1 MFSLRELSTTYPEQL
16 WLKVSV
22 ELQEKAWQRAQRHS
36 NATARCNAY
45 LNDLCLN
52 TFVPWFKAWIE
63 EDQPAEEA
71 STFESSCTGIFPD
84 SSLPSIWEFVN
95 GSVIKL
101 DKIRLALI
109 PSESNDLEEFCI
121 PQEWVDL
128 SSWRA
133 NYYLAVQVI
142 VDNQNESWMRLWGY
156 VTHQNLKR
164 KGIYDESERAYYI
177 AQQHLAKDLTLMLLE
192 PKPDLNKE
200 IQVESSINLSKE
212 TASNL
217 LEKLG
222 KSAVYFPRLAVSFEQ
237 WAALLAN
244 EQWRQELYERR
255 LGQFVAARAHK
266 QTSINLGQWFQEVFE
281 AGWQSLDI
289 LLNTGSGNL
298 AFSFRQSRS
307 SVTEVRKVFVEGIK
321 LIDLGMELENQSVAL
336 LVGLAPET
344 EQRMG
349 IRVQLYPA
357 GGQTYLPFNI
367 KLILLSQSGATL
379 QEYKARTQD
388 SLIQLKRFT
397 CPMGKCFS
405 IKVAL
410 DDFSITEDF
419 VIELLAEKSHE

>member
-1 MFSLRELSTTYPEQL
+1 MFSLRELSTIYPEHL
-16 WLKVSV
+16 WLKLSV
-22 ELQEKAWQRAQRHS
+22 ELQEKAWQRSQRHS

-52 TFVPWFKAWIE
+52 TFVPWLKAWLE
-63 EDQPAEEA
+63 EEQPAEET
-71 STFESSCTGIFPD
+71 STFQPSCISIFPE
-84 SSLPSIWEFVN
+84 SSLPSLWEFVN
-95 GSVIKL
+95 GSVIEL
-101 DKIRLALI
+101 GKIRLALI

-128 SSWRA
+128 PSWRA
-133 NYYLAVQVI
+133 DYYLAVQVS

-156 VTHQNLKR
+156 VSHQNLKK
-164 KGIYDESERAYYI
+164 KGIYDESDRAYYI
-177 AQQHLAKDLTLMLLE
+177 AQQDLSEDLTMMLLE
-192 PKPDLNKE
+192 PEPVLNKQ
-200 IQVESSINLSKE
+200 IQVESASNLPKE
-212 TASNL
+212 TASKL

-222 KSAVYFPRLAVSFEQ
+222 KSSVYFPRIVVSFEQ

-255 LGQFVAARAHK
+255 LGKFVAAAVDK

-281 AGWQSLDI
+281 AGWQSLDT

-298 AFSFRQSRS
+298 PFSFRQSRP
-307 SVTEVRKVFVEGIK
+307 SVTEVRKVFVEGTK

-344 EQRMG
+344 EQRVG

-357 GGQTYLPFNI
+357 GGKTYLPSNI

-405 IKVAL
+405 VKVAL

-419 VIELLAEKSHE
+419 VIESVAGREP

>member
-16 WLKVSV
+16 WLMLSV
-22 ELQEKAWQRAQRHS
+22 ELPEKAWQRSQRHS

-52 TFVPWFKAWIE
+52 TFVPWLKAWLE
-63 EDQPAEEA
+63 EEQPAEE
-71 STFESSCTGIFPD
+71 TSSFQPSCISIFLE
-84 SSLPSIWEFVN
+84 SSLPSLWEFVN
-95 GSVIKL
+95 GSVIEL
-101 DKIRLALI
+101 GKIRLALI

-128 SSWRA
+128 PSWRA
-133 NYYLAVQVI
+133 DYYLAVQVS
-142 VDNQNESWMRLWGY
+142 VDNQNESWMRLSGY
-156 VTHQNLKR
+156 VSHQNLKK
-164 KGIYDESERAYYI
+164 KGIYDESDRAYYI
-177 AQQHLAKDLTLMLLE
+177 AQQDLAEDLTMMLLE
-192 PKPDLNKE
+192 PEPVLNKQ
-200 IQVESSINLSKE
+200 IQVESASNLSKQ
-212 TASNL
+212 TARNL

-222 KSAVYFPRLAVSFEQ
+222 KSSVYFPRIAVNFEQ

-255 LGQFVAARAHK
+255 LGQFVAAATHK

-281 AGWQSLDI
+281 ADWQSLDT
-289 LLNTGSGNL
+289 LLNTGSENL
-298 AFSFRQSRS
+298 AFSFRQSRP

-344 EQRMG
+344 EQRVG

-357 GGQTYLPFNI
+357 GGKTYLPSNI

-405 IKVAL
+405 VKVAL

-419 VIELLAEKSHE
+419 VIEPLAGREP

>member
-16 WLKVSV
+16 WLKLSV
-22 ELQEKAWQRAQRHS
+22 ELQEKVWQRSQRHS

-52 TFVPWFKAWIE
+52 TFVPWLKAWLE
-63 EDQPAEEA
+63 EEQPAEQT
-71 STFESSCTGIFPD
+71 STFQPSCISIFPE
-84 SSLPSIWEFVN
+84 SSLPSLWEFVN
-95 GSVIKL
+95 GSVIEL
-101 DKIRLALI
+101 GKIRLALI

-121 PQEWVDL
+121 LQEWVDL
-128 SSWRA
+128 PSWRA
-133 NYYLAVQVI
+133 DYYLAVQVS
-142 VDNQNESWMRLWGY
+142 VDNQNESWMRLSGY
-156 VTHQNLKR
+156 VSHQNLKK
-164 KGIYDESERAYYI
+164 KGIYDEGDRAYYI
-177 AQQHLAKDLTLMLLE
+177 AQQHLAEDLTRMLLE
-192 PKPDLNKE
+192 PEPVLNKQ
-200 IQVESSINLSKE
+200 IQVESASNLSKE

-217 LEKLG
+217 LKKLG
-222 KSAVYFPRLAVSFEQ
+222 KSSVYFPRIAVSFEQ

-244 EQWRQELYERR
+244 EEWRQELYERR
-255 LGQFVAARAHK
+255 LGQLVAAAAHK

-281 AGWQSLDI
+281 AGWQSLDT

-298 AFSFRQSRS
+298 AFSFRQSRP

-344 EQRMG
+344 EQRVG

-357 GGQTYLPFNI
+357 GGQTYLPSNI

-405 IKVAL
+405 VKVAL

-419 VIELLAEKSHE
+419 VIEPLAGREP

>member
-16 WLKVSV
+16 WLKLSV
-22 ELQEKAWQRAQRHS
+22 ELQEKAWQRSQRHS

-52 TFVPWFKAWIE
+52 TFVPWLEAWVE
-63 EDQPAEEA
+63 EQSAEEN
-71 STFESSCTGIFPD
+71 STFQPSCISIFPE
-84 SSLPSIWEFVN
+84 SSLPSLWEFVN

-101 DKIRLALI
+101 GKIRLALI

-128 SSWRA
+128 PSWRA
-133 NYYLAVQVI
+133 DYYLAVQVS
-142 VDNQNESWMRLWGY
+142 VNNQNESWMRLWGY
-156 VTHQNLKR
+156 VTHQKLKKR
-164 KGIYDESERAYYI
+164 GIYDESDRAYYI
-177 AQQHLAKDLTLMLLE
+177 AQQHLAEDLTMMLLE
-192 PKPDLNKE
+192 PKPVLNKQ
-200 IQVESSINLSKE
+200 IQVESASNLSEK

-217 LEKLG
+217 LEELG
-222 KSAVYFPRLAVSFEQ
+222 KSSVYFPQFSISFEQ

-244 EQWRQELYERR
+244 EKWRQELYERR
-255 LGQFVAARAHK
+255 LGQFVAAKTHK

-281 AGWQSLDI
+281 AGWQSLDT

-298 AFSFRQSRS
+298 AFSFRQGRP

-321 LIDLGMELENQSVAL
+321 LIDLGMELENKSVAL

-344 EQRMG
+344 EQRVG

-357 GGQTYLPFNI
+357 GGQTYLPSNI

-405 IKVAL
+405 VKVAL

-419 VIELLAEKSHE
+419 VIEQLAGREP

>member
-1 MFSLRELSTTYPEQL
+1 MFSLRELSTTYPEEL
-16 WLKVSV
+16 WLKLSV
-22 ELQEKAWQRAQRHS
+22 ELQEKAWQRSQRHS

-45 LNDLCLN
+45 INDLCLN
-52 TFVPWFKAWIE
+52 TFVPWLKAWLE
-63 EDQPAEEA
+63 EEQPAEES
-71 STFESSCTGIFPD
+71 STFQPSCISIFAE
-84 SSLPSIWEFVN
+84 SSLPSLWEFVN
-95 GSVIKL
+95 GSVIEL
-101 DKIRLALI
+101 GKIRLALI

-121 PQEWVDL
+121 PQEWVEL
-128 SSWRA
+128 PSWRA
-133 NYYLAVQVI
+133 DYYLAVQVS
-142 VDNQNESWMRLWGY
+142 VDNQNESWMRLSGY
-156 VTHQNLKR
+156 VSHQNLKK
-164 KGIYDESERAYYI
+164 KGIYHESDRAYYI
-177 AQQHLAKDLTLMLLE
+177 AQQDLAEDLTMMLLE
-192 PKPDLNKE
+192 PEPVLNKQ
-200 IQVESSINLSKE
+200 IQVESASNLSKE

-222 KSAVYFPRLAVSFEQ
+222 KSSVYFPGIAVSFEH

-255 LGQFVAARAHK
+255 LGQFVAAAAHK

-281 AGWQSLDI
+281 AGWQSLDT

-298 AFSFRQSRS
+298 AFSFRQSRP

-344 EQRMG
+344 EQRVG

-357 GGQTYLPFNI
+357 GGKTYLPSNI

-405 IKVAL
+405 VKVAL
-410 DDFSITEDF
+410 DDFSITEYF
-419 VIELLAEKSHE
+419 VIEPLAGREP

>member
-16 WLKVSV
+16 WLKLSV
-22 ELQEKAWQRAQRHS
+22 ELQEKVWQRAQRHS

-52 TFVPWFKAWIE
+52 TFVPWLKAWLE
-63 EDQPAEEA
+63 EEQPAEQT
-71 STFESSCTGIFPD
+71 STFQPSCISIFPE
-84 SSLPSIWEFVN
+84 SSLPSLWEFVN
-95 GSVIKL
+95 GSVIEL
-101 DKIRLALI
+101 GKIRLALI

-121 PQEWVDL
+121 LQEWVDL
-128 SSWRA
+128 PSWRA
-133 NYYLAVQVI
+133 DYYLAVQVS
-142 VDNQNESWMRLWGY
+142 VDNQNESWMRLSGY
-156 VTHQNLKR
+156 VSHQNLKK
-164 KGIYDESERAYYI
+164 KGIYDEGDRAYYI
-177 AQQHLAKDLTLMLLE
+177 AQQHLAEDLTRMLLE
-192 PKPDLNKE
+192 PEPVLNKQ
-200 IQVESSINLSKE
+200 IQVESASNLSKE

-217 LEKLG
+217 LKKLG
-222 KSAVYFPRLAVSFEQ
+222 KSSVYFPRIAVSFEQ

-244 EQWRQELYERR
+244 EEWRQELYERR
-255 LGQFVAARAHK
+255 LGQLVAAAAHK
-266 QTSINLGQWFQEVFE
+266 QTFINLGQWFQEVFE
-281 AGWQSLDI
+281 AGWQSLDT

-298 AFSFRQSRS
+298 AFSFRQSRP

-344 EQRMG
+344 EQRVG

-357 GGQTYLPFNI
+357 GGQTYLPSNI

-405 IKVAL
+405 VKVAL
-410 DDFSITEDF
+410 DDFSTTEDF
-419 VIELLAEKSHE
+419 VIEPLAGREP

>member
-1 MFSLRELSTTYPEQL
+1 MFSLRELSTAYPEQL
-16 WLKVSV
+16 WLKLSV
-22 ELQEKAWQRAQRHS
+22 ELQEKAWQRSQCHS

-52 TFVPWFKAWIE
+52 TFVSWLKAWLE
-63 EDQPAEEA
+63 EEQPAEES
-71 STFESSCTGIFPD
+71 STFQPSCISIFPE
-84 SSLPSIWEFVN
+84 SSLPSLWELVN
-95 GSVIKL
+95 GSVIEL
-101 DKIRLALI
+101 GKIRLALI

-128 SSWRA
+128 PSWRA
-133 NYYLAVQVI
+133 DYYLAVQVS
-142 VDNQNESWMRLWGY
+142 VDNQNESWMRLSGY
-156 VTHQNLKR
+156 VSHQNLKK
-164 KGIYDESERAYYI
+164 KGIYDESDRAYYI
-177 AQQHLAKDLTLMLLE
+177 AQQDLAEDLTMMLLE
-192 PKPDLNKE
+192 LEPVLNKE
-200 IQVESSINLSKE
+200 IQVESASNLSKE

-222 KSAVYFPRLAVSFEQ
+222 KSSVYFPRIAVSFEQ

-255 LGQFVAARAHK
+255 LGQFVAAAAHK
-266 QTSINLGQWFQEVFE
+266 QISINLGQWFQEVFE
-281 AGWQSLDI
+281 AGWQSLDT

-298 AFSFRQSRS
+298 AFSFRQSRP

-344 EQRMG
+344 EQRVG
-349 IRVQLYPA
+349 IRVQLYSA
-357 GGQTYLPFNI
+357 GGKTYLPSNI

-405 IKVAL
+405 VKVAL

-419 VIELLAEKSHE
+419 VIEPLAGREP

>member
-16 WLKVSV
+16 WLKLSV
-22 ELQEKAWQRAQRHS
+22 ELQEKAWQRSQRHS

-45 LNDLCLN
+45 FNDLCLN
-52 TFVPWFKAWIE
+52 TFVPWLEAWLE
-63 EDQPAEEA
+63 EQSGEEN
-71 STFESSCTGIFPD
+71 STFQPSCISIFPE
-84 SSLPSIWEFVN
+84 SSLPSLWEFVN

-101 DKIRLALI
+101 GKIRLALI

-128 SSWRA
+128 PSWRA
-133 NYYLAVQVI
+133 DYYLAVQVS

-156 VTHQNLKR
+156 VTHQNLKK
-164 KGIYDESERAYYI
+164 KGIYDESDRAYYI
-177 AQQHLAKDLTLMLLE
+177 AQQHLAEDLTMMLLE
-192 PKPDLNKE
+192 PEPVLNKQ
-200 IQVESSINLSKE
+200 IQVESASNLSKE

-222 KSAVYFPRLAVSFEQ
+222 KSSVYFPRTAVSFEQ

-244 EQWRQELYERR
+244 EQWRQELYDRR
-255 LGQFVAARAHK
+255 LGQFVAAAAHK

-281 AGWQSLDI
+281 AGWQSLDT

-298 AFSFRQSRS
+298 AFSFRQGRS

-344 EQRMG
+344 EQRVG

-357 GGQTYLPFNI
+357 GGQTYLPSNI

-405 IKVAL
+405 VKVAL

-419 VIELLAEKSHE
+419 VIEPLAGKEP

>member
-1 MFSLRELSTTYPEQL
+1 MFSLRELSTIYPEHL
-16 WLKVSV
+16 WLKLSV
-22 ELQEKAWQRAQRHS
+22 ELQEKAWQRSQRHS

-52 TFVPWFKAWIE
+52 TFVTWLKAWLE
-63 EDQPAEEA
+63 EEQPAEET
-71 STFESSCTGIFPD
+71 STFQPSCISIFPE
-84 SSLPSIWEFVN
+84 SSLPSLWEFVN
-95 GSVIKL
+95 GSVIEL
-101 DKIRLALI
+101 GKIRLALI
-109 PSESNDLEEFCI
+109 PHESNDLEEFCI

-128 SSWRA
+128 PSWRA
-133 NYYLAVQVI
+133 DYYLAVQVS

-156 VTHQNLKR
+156 VSHQNLKK
-164 KGIYDESERAYYI
+164 KGIYDESDRAYYI
-177 AQQHLAKDLTLMLLE
+177 AQQDLAEDLTMMLLE
-192 PKPDLNKE
+192 PEPVLNKQ
-200 IQVESSINLSKE
+200 IQVESASNLSKE

-222 KSAVYFPRLAVSFEQ
+222 KSSVYFPRIAVSFEQ

-255 LGQFVAARAHK
+255 LGQFVAAAVHK

-281 AGWQSLDI
+281 AGWQSLDT

-298 AFSFRQSRS
+298 AFSFRQSRP
-307 SVTEVRKVFVEGIK
+307 SVTEVRKVFVEGTK

-344 EQRMG
+344 EQRVG

-357 GGQTYLPFNI
+357 GGKTYLPSNI

-405 IKVAL
+405 VKVAL
-410 DDFSITEDF
+410 DNFSITEDF
-419 VIELLAEKSHE
+419 VIEPLAGREP

>member
-1 MFSLRELSTTYPEQL
+1 MFSLRELSTTYPEEL
-16 WLKVSV
+16 WLKLSV
-22 ELQEKAWQRAQRHS
+22 ELQEKAWQRSQRHS

-52 TFVPWFKAWIE
+52 TFVPWLKAWLE
-63 EDQPAEEA
+63 EEQPAEKT
-71 STFESSCTGIFPD
+71 STFHPSCISIFPE
-84 SSLPSIWEFVN
+84 SSLPSLWEFVN
-95 GSVIKL
+95 GSVIEL
-101 DKIRLALI
+101 GKIRLALI

-128 SSWRA
+128 PSWRA
-133 NYYLAVQVI
+133 DYYLAVQVS
-142 VDNQNESWMRLWGY
+142 VDNQNESWMRLSGY
-156 VTHQNLKR
+156 VSHQNLKK
-164 KGIYDESERAYYI
+164 KGIYDESDRAYYI
-177 AQQHLAKDLTLMLLE
+177 AQQDLAEDLTMMLLE
-192 PKPDLNKE
+192 PEPVLNKQ
-200 IQVESSINLSKE
+200 IQVESTSNLSKE

-217 LEKLG
+217 LKKLG
-222 KSAVYFPRLAVSFEQ
+222 KSSVYFPRIAVIFEQ

-255 LGQFVAARAHK
+255 LGQFVAAAAHK

-281 AGWQSLDI
+281 AGWQSLDT

-298 AFSFRQSRS
+298 AFSFRQSRP

-344 EQRMG
+344 EQRVG
-349 IRVQLYPA
+349 IRVQLYSA
-357 GGQTYLPFNI
+357 GGKTYLPSNI

-405 IKVAL
+405 VKVAL

-419 VIELLAEKSHE
+419 VIEPLAGREP

>member
-16 WLKVSV
+16 WLKLSV

-52 TFVPWFKAWIE
+52 TFVPWLEAWLE
-63 EDQPAEEA
+63 EEQSAEEN
-71 STFESSCTGIFPD
+71 STFQPSCISIFPE
-84 SSLPSIWEFVN
+84 SSLPSLWEFVN

-101 DKIRLALI
+101 GKIRLALI

-128 SSWRA
+128 PSWRA
-133 NYYLAVQVI
+133 DYYLAVQVSA
-142 VDNQNESWMRLWGY
+142 DNQDESWMRMWGY
-156 VTHQNLKR
+156 VTHHNVKK
-164 KGIYDESERAYYI
+164 KGIYDESDRAYYI
-177 AQQHLAKDLTLMLLE
+177 AQQHLAEDLTIMLLE
-192 PKPDLNKE
+192 PEPVLNKQ
-200 IQVESSINLSKE
+200 IQVESVFNLSEKI
-212 TASNL
+212 ASNL
-217 LEKLG
+217 LTKLG
-222 KSAVYFPRLAVSFEQ
+222 KSSVYFPQTAVSFEQ

-255 LGQFVAARAHK
+255 LRQFVAAGTHK

-281 AGWQSLDI
+281 AGWQSLDT

-298 AFSFRQSRS
+298 AFSFRQGRP

-344 EQRMG
+344 EQRVG
-349 IRVQLYPA
+349 IRAQLYPA
-357 GGQTYLPFNI
+357 GGQTYLPSNI

-405 IKVAL
+405 VKVAL

-419 VIELLAEKSHE
+419 VIEQLAGREP

>member
-16 WLKVSV
+16 WLMLSV
-22 ELQEKAWQRAQRHS
+22 ELPEKAWQRSQRHS

-52 TFVPWFKAWIE
+52 TFVPWLKAWLE
-63 EDQPAEEA
+63 EEQPAEET
-71 STFESSCTGIFPD
+71 STFQPSCISIFPE
-84 SSLPSIWEFVN
+84 SSLPSLWEFVN
-95 GSVIKL
+95 GSVIEL

-128 SSWRA
+128 PSWRA
-133 NYYLAVQVI
+133 DYYLAIQVS
-142 VDNQNESWMRLWGY
+142 VDNQNESWMRLSGY
-156 VTHQNLKR
+156 VSHQNLKK
-164 KGIYDESERAYYI
+164 KGIYDESDRAYYI
-177 AQQHLAKDLTLMLLE
+177 AQQDLAEDLTMMLLKPE
-192 PKPDLNKE
+192 PVLNKQ
-200 IQVESSINLSKE
+200 IQVESASNLSKQ

-222 KSAVYFPRLAVSFEQ
+222 KSSVYFPRIAVNFEQ

-255 LGQFVAARAHK
+255 LGQFVAATAHK

-281 AGWQSLDI
+281 VGWQSLDT
-289 LLNTGSGNL
+289 LLNTGSENL
-298 AFSFRQSRS
+298 AFSFRQSRP

-344 EQRMG
+344 EQRVG

-357 GGQTYLPFNI
+357 GGKTYLPSNI

-405 IKVAL
+405 VKVAL

-419 VIELLAEKSHE
+419 VIEPLAGREP

>member
-1 MFSLRELSTTYPEQL
+1 MFSLRELSTTYPEEL
-16 WLKVSV
+16 WLKLSV
-22 ELQEKAWQRAQRHS
+22 ELQEKAWQRSQRHS

-52 TFVPWFKAWIE
+52 TFVPWLKAWLE
-63 EDQPAEEA
+63 EEQPAEQT
-71 STFESSCTGIFPD
+71 STFQPSCISIFPE
-84 SSLPSIWEFVN
+84 SSLPSLWEFVN
-95 GSVIKL
+95 GSVIEL
-101 DKIRLALI
+101 GKIRLALI

-128 SSWRA
+128 PSWRA
-133 NYYLAVQVI
+133 DYYLAVQVS
-142 VDNQNESWMRLWGY
+142 VDNQNESWMRLSGY
-156 VTHQNLKR
+156 ASHQNLKK
-164 KGIYDESERAYYI
+164 KGIYDESDRAYYI
-177 AQQHLAKDLTLMLLE
+177 AQQHLAEDLTMMLLE
-192 PKPDLNKE
+192 PEPVLNKQ
-200 IQVESSINLSKE
+200 IQVESASNLSKE
-212 TASNL
+212 TASSL

-222 KSAVYFPRLAVSFEQ
+222 KSSVYFPRLAVSFEQ

-255 LGQFVAARAHK
+255 LGQFVAAAAHK

-281 AGWQSLDI
+281 AGWQSLDT

-298 AFSFRQSRS
+298 AFSFRQGRP

-344 EQRMG
+344 EQRVG

-357 GGQTYLPFNI
+357 GGQTYLPSNI
-367 KLILLSQSGATL
+367 KLILLSQSGTTL

-405 IKVAL
+405 VKVAL
-410 DDFSITEDF
+410 DDFSITENF
-419 VIELLAEKSHE
+419 VIEPLAGREP

>member
-16 WLKVSV
+16 WLKLSV
-22 ELQEKAWQRAQRHS
+22 ELQEKAWQRSQRHS

-52 TFVPWFKAWIE
+52 TFVPWLEAWLE
-63 EDQPAEEA
+63 EEQSAEET
-71 STFESSCTGIFPD
+71 STFQPSCISIFPE
-84 SSLPSIWEFVN
+84 SSLPSLWEFVN

-101 DKIRLALI
+101 GKIRLALI

-128 SSWRA
+128 PSWRA
-133 NYYLAVQVI
+133 DYYLAVQVS
-142 VDNQNESWMRLWGY
+142 VDNQNESWMRLSGY
-156 VTHQNLKR
+156 VTHQNLKK
-164 KGIYDESERAYYI
+164 KGIYDESDRAYYI
-177 AQQHLAKDLTLMLLE
+177 AQQHLAEDLTMMLLE
-192 PKPDLNKE
+192 PEPVLNKQ
-200 IQVESSINLSKE
+200 IQVESASNLSKE

-222 KSAVYFPRLAVSFEQ
+222 KSSVYFPRTAVSFEQ

-244 EQWRQELYERR
+244 EQWRQELYDRR
-255 LGQFVAARAHK
+255 LGQFVAAAAHK

-281 AGWQSLDI
+281 AGWQSLDT

-298 AFSFRQSRS
+298 AFSFRQGRS

-344 EQRMG
+344 EQRVG

-357 GGQTYLPFNI
+357 GGQTYLPSNI

-405 IKVAL
+405 VKVAF

-419 VIELLAEKSHE
+419 VIEPLAGKEP

>member
-1 MFSLRELSTTYPEQL
+1 MFSLRELSTTYPEEL
-16 WLKVSV
+16 WLKLSV
-22 ELQEKAWQRAQRHS
+22 ELQEKVWQRSQRHS

-52 TFVPWFKAWIE
+52 TFVPWLKAWLE
-63 EDQPAEEA
+63 EEQPAEQT
-71 STFESSCTGIFPD
+71 STFQPSCISIFPE
-84 SSLPSIWEFVN
+84 SSLPSLWEFVN
-95 GSVIKL
+95 GSVIEL
-101 DKIRLALI
+101 GKIRLALI

-121 PQEWVDL
+121 LQEWVDL
-128 SSWRA
+128 PSWRA
-133 NYYLAVQVI
+133 DYYLAVQVS
-142 VDNQNESWMRLWGY
+142 VDNQNESWMRLSGY
-156 VTHQNLKR
+156 VSHQNLKK
-164 KGIYDESERAYYI
+164 KGIYDEGDRAYYI
-177 AQQHLAKDLTLMLLE
+177 AQQHLAEDLTRMLLE
-192 PKPDLNKE
+192 PEPVLNKQ
-200 IQVESSINLSKE
+200 IQVESASNLSKE

-217 LEKLG
+217 LKKLG
-222 KSAVYFPRLAVSFEQ
+222 KSSVYFPRIAVSFEQ

-244 EQWRQELYERR
+244 EEWRQELYERR
-255 LGQFVAARAHK
+255 LGQLVAAAAHK

-281 AGWQSLDI
+281 AGWQSLDT

-298 AFSFRQSRS
+298 AFSFRQSRP

-344 EQRMG
+344 EQRVG

-357 GGQTYLPFNI
+357 GGLTYLPSNI

-405 IKVAL
+405 VKVAL

-419 VIELLAEKSHE
+419 VIEPLAGREP

>member
-16 WLKVSV
+16 WLKLSV
-22 ELQEKAWQRAQRHS
+22 ELQEKVWQRSQRHS

-52 TFVPWFKAWIE
+52 TFVPWLKAWLE
-63 EDQPAEEA
+63 EEQPAEQT
-71 STFESSCTGIFPD
+71 STFQPSCISIFPE
-84 SSLPSIWEFVN
+84 SSLPSLWEFVN
-95 GSVIKL
+95 GSVIEL
-101 DKIRLALI
+101 GKIRLALI

-121 PQEWVDL
+121 LQEWVDL
-128 SSWRA
+128 PSWRA
-133 NYYLAVQVI
+133 DYYLAVQVS
-142 VDNQNESWMRLWGY
+142 VDNQNESWMRLSGY
-156 VTHQNLKR
+156 VSHQNLKK
-164 KGIYDESERAYYI
+164 KGIYDEGDRAYYI
-177 AQQHLAKDLTLMLLE
+177 AQQHLAEDLTRMLLE
-192 PKPDLNKE
+192 PEPVLNKK
-200 IQVESSINLSKE
+200 IQVESASNLSKE

-217 LEKLG
+217 LKKLG
-222 KSAVYFPRLAVSFEQ
+222 KSSVYFPRIAVSFEQ

-244 EQWRQELYERR
+244 EEWRQELYERR
-255 LGQFVAARAHK
+255 LGQLVAAAAHK

-281 AGWQSLDI
+281 AGWQSLDT

-298 AFSFRQSRS
+298 AFSFRQSRP

-344 EQRMG
+344 EQRVG

-357 GGQTYLPFNI
+357 GGQTYLPSNI
-367 KLILLSQSGATL
+367 QLILLSQSGATL

-405 IKVAL
+405 VKVAL

-419 VIELLAEKSHE
+419 VIEPLAGRDP

>member
-16 WLKVSV
+16 WLKLSV
-22 ELQEKAWQRAQRHS
+22 ELQEKAWQRSQRHS

-52 TFVPWFKAWIE
+52 TFVPWLEAWLE
-63 EDQPAEEA
+63 EQSAEEN
-71 STFESSCTGIFPD
+71 STFQPSCISIFPE
-84 SSLPSIWEFVN
+84 SSLPSLWEFVN

-101 DKIRLALI
+101 GKIRLALI

-121 PQEWVDL
+121 PQEWIDL
-128 SSWRA
+128 PSWRA
-133 NYYLAVQVI
+133 DYYLAVQVS
-142 VDNQNESWMRLWGY
+142 VDNQNESWMRLSGY
-156 VTHQNLKR
+156 VSHQNLKK
-164 KGIYDESERAYYI
+164 KGIYDESDRAYYI
-177 AQQHLAKDLTLMLLE
+177 AQQHLAEDLTMMLLE
-192 PKPDLNKE
+192 PEPVLNKQ
-200 IQVESSINLSKE
+200 IQVESASNLSKE
-212 TASNL
+212 IASNL

-222 KSAVYFPRLAVSFEQ
+222 KSSVYFPRIAVGFEQ

-244 EQWRQELYERR
+244 EQWRQELYDRR
-255 LGQFVAARAHK
+255 LGQFVAAVAHK

-281 AGWQSLDI
+281 AGWQSLDT

-298 AFSFRQSRS
+298 AFSFRQGRS
-307 SVTEVRKVFVEGIK
+307 AVTEVRKVFVEGIK

-344 EQRMG
+344 EQRVG

-357 GGQTYLPFNI
+357 GGQTYLPSNI

-405 IKVAL
+405 VKVAL

-419 VIELLAEKSHE
+419 VIEPLAGREP

>member
-1 MFSLRELSTTYPEQL
+1 MFSLRELSSTYPEQL
-16 WLKVSV
+16 WLKLSV
-22 ELQEKAWQRAQRHS
+22 ELQEKAWQRSQRHS

-45 LNDLCLN
+45 LNDLCMN
-52 TFVPWFKAWIE
+52 TFIPWLKAWLE
-63 EDQPAEEA
+63 EEQPAEQT
-71 STFESSCTGIFPD
+71 STFQPSCISIFPE
-84 SSLPSIWEFVN
+84 SSLPSLWEFVN

-101 DKIRLALI
+101 GKIRLALI

-128 SSWRA
+128 PSWRA
-133 NYYLAVQVI
+133 DYYLAVQVS

-156 VTHQNLKR
+156 VTHENLKK
-164 KGIYDESERAYYI
+164 KGIYDESDRTYYI
-177 AQQHLAKDLTLMLLE
+177 AQQHLAEDLTMMLLE
-192 PKPDLNKE
+192 PEPALNKQ
-200 IQVESSINLSKE
+200 IQVESVSNLSKE
-212 TASNL
+212 IASNL

-222 KSAVYFPRLAVSFEQ
+222 KSSVYFPRLAVSFEQ

-255 LGQFVAARAHK
+255 LGQFVAAAAHK

-281 AGWQSLDI
+281 AGWQSLDT
-289 LLNTGSGNL
+289 LLNTGSENL
-298 AFSFRQSRS
+298 AFSFRQGRR

-344 EQRMG
+344 EQRVG

-357 GGQTYLPFNI
+357 GGQTYLPSNI

-405 IKVAL
+405 VKVAL

-419 VIELLAEKSHE
+419 VIEPLAGREL

>member
-16 WLKVSV
+16 WLKLSV
-22 ELQEKAWQRAQRHS
+22 ELQEKAWQRSQRHS

-52 TFVPWFKAWIE
+52 TFVPWLKAWLE
-63 EDQPAEEA
+63 EEQPAEET
-71 STFESSCTGIFPD
+71 STFQPSCISIFPE
-84 SSLPSIWEFVN
+84 SSLPSLWEFVN
-95 GSVIKL
+95 GSVIEL
-101 DKIRLALI
+101 GKIRLALI

-128 SSWRA
+128 PSWRA
-133 NYYLAVQVI
+133 DYYLAVQVS
-142 VDNQNESWMRLWGY
+142 VDNQNESWMRLSGY
-156 VTHQNLKR
+156 VSHQNLKK
-164 KGIYDESERAYYI
+164 KGIYDESDRAYYI
-177 AQQHLAKDLTLMLLE
+177 AQQHLAEDLTMMLLE
-192 PKPDLNKE
+192 PEPVLNKQ
-200 IQVESSINLSKE
+200 IQVESASNLSKE

-222 KSAVYFPRLAVSFEQ
+222 KSSVYFPRIAVSFEQ

-255 LGQFVAARAHK
+255 LGQFVAAAAHK

-281 AGWQSLDI
+281 AGWQSLDT

-298 AFSFRQSRS
+298 AFSFRQGRP

-344 EQRMG
+344 EQRVG

-357 GGQTYLPFNI
+357 GGQTYLPSNI

-405 IKVAL
+405 VKVAL

-419 VIELLAEKSHE
+419 VIEPLAGREP